1 MADTENP
8 LANGYVNYNGNGTH
22 APNGTISIEGLTQDT
37 SSSDGKVDDADRVSM
52 SSAKRSSEGS
62 LRGLPALPKD
72 SELPAL
78 PAQPPRNIEKL
89 PPRMRPRNIQNGAK
103 FIPEKEITIPSDGNI
118 SGFCVEDMTT
128 FFKHMGLSDRIVNHL
143 NKKSVSGKRF
153 SKFTDSELET
163 IGINNPILRHFRDK
177 SSVSSS
183 KKRLPFML

>member
-1 MADTENP
+1 MPAIH
-8 LANGYVNYNGNGTH
+8 Y
-22 APNGTISIEGLTQDT
+22 
-37 SSSDGKVDDADRVSM
+37 R
-52 SSAKRSSEGS
+52 KRNEDEDEFS

-72 SELPAL
+72 ADPPAL
-78 PAQPPRNIEKL
+78 PSQPPRNVEKL
-89 PPRMRPRNIQNGAK
+89 PPRMRPKNMQNGPK

-118 SGFCVEDMTT
+118 SGFSVEDMTT
-128 FFKHMGLSDRIVNHL
+128 FLKHMGLSDRVVNHL

-177 SSVSSS
+177 SAVSSS

>member
-1 MADTENP
+1 MADTEKTVT
-8 LANGYVNYNGNGTH
+8 NGYVNYNGNGTLVQ
-22 APNGTISIEGLTQDT
+22 NGTINIEGLTDDT
-37 SSSDGKVDDADRVSM
+37 SSSDSKPDDADHVSI

-72 SELPAL
+72 ADPPAL
-78 PAQPPRNIEKL
+78 PSQPPRNVEKL
-89 PPRMRPRNIQNGAK
+89 PPRMRPKNMQNGPK

-118 SGFCVEDMTT
+118 SGFSVEDMTT
-128 FFKHMGLSDRIVNHL
+128 FLKHMGLSDRVVNHL

-177 SSVSSS
+177 SAVSSS